1 MTKPGRIACCV
12 PFCRRTASATRFAD
26 SEEIICGPHWRAIR
40 PAIRARR
47 TQLKA
52 RARRVERL
60 LMRKG
65 FRHKPGLVTK
75 VDGMERAFDRLWARH
90 WQELKAAAIESAA
103 GVS

>member
-12 PFCRRTASATRFAD
+12 PFCRRTADASKFPGQ
-26 SEEIICGPHWRAIR
+26 EIICGPHWRSIPA
-40 PAIRARR
+40 AIRARR

-65 FRHKPGLVTK
+65 FRHKPGIVTK
-75 VDGMERAFDRLWARH
+75 VDAMERTFDRLWSRH
-90 WQELKAAAIESAA
+90 WAELKAAAIESAA

>member
-1 MTKPGRIACCV
+1 M
-12 PFCRRTASATRFAD
+12 RR
-26 SEEIICGPHWRAIR
+26 
-40 PAIRARR
+40 
-47 TQLKA
+47 
-52 RARRVERL
+52 
-60 LMRKG
+60 G